1 LDLLLNQESRPIP
14 TPVLPPSNDLRPSA
28 RPPRLLRLARV
39 PRGASAS
46 LAILAGSISIA
57 GGAHATP
64 GHAGV
69 GTDARRGL
77 AVVLGPARAF
87 TSAGER
93 RAETAARIAVAP
105 VISPEYQASRR
116 LSRGVD
122 RSSRRAGSS
131 VAAADHRITGPAVA
145 AGVRAAARPLLDA
158 PVGQGTR
165 LGVGR
170 PTTELPR
177 QGRQAGAATR
187 VRPAKD
193 GLARCYRQY
202 YVPGN
207 SQYQFA
213 EPIIMAELTKC
224 TQTSYPNSRED
235 TPMAPS
241 ATRSMTLRI
250 HSQTERTVAASTVRS
265 VSTSASP
272 KVGVARVIS
281 PQLGA
286 VPTASRPGSTPTSR
300 STAVRSRKARAEV
313 VVAGQLGDTRR
324 VLQLG
329 LVFAAVYLVFLISW
343 FWGTR
348 GRRRRAASLRRREAS

>member
-14 TPVLPPSNDLRPSA
+14 TPLLPPSNDLRPSG
-28 RPPRLLRLARV
+28 RPPRLQRLARV

-46 LAILAGSISIA
+46 LAILAGSLSIA
-57 GGAHATP
+57 GGANATP

-69 GTDARRGL
+69 GTDAKRGL
-77 AVVLGPARAF
+77 AVAVGPARAID
-87 TSAGER
+87 SAWER
-93 RAETAARIAVAP
+93 RAEGAARTAVAP
-105 VISPEYQASRR
+105 LISPEYQATSR

-122 RSSRRAGSS
+122 QSTRRAGSG
-131 VAAADHRITGPAVA
+131 VAAAEHRITGPAVA

-165 LGVGR
+165 LAVGR
-170 PTTELPR
+170 PTELPR
-177 QGRQAGAATR
+177 QGRQAGTEAT

-193 GLARCYRQY
+193 SLARCYRQY
-202 YVPGN
+202 YVSGN

-213 EPIIMAELTKC
+213 EPIIIADLTKC
-224 TQTSYPNSRED
+224 TQTSYQNSRED

-241 ATRSMTLRI
+241 AARSMTLRI

-265 VSTSASP
+265 VGSSASP

-329 LVFAAVYLVFLISW
+329 VVFAAVYLVFLISW

-348 GRRRRAASLRRREAS
+348 GRRRRAGEVRLERGLE